1 MILFMVVLFVLFV
14 PSVYILLCCWERAMW
29 DQGDPETLKR
39 VVPYEY
45 VRKDSKIL
53 IL

>member
-14 PSVYILLCCWERAMW
+14 PSVYILLCCWNRAMW
-29 DQGDPETLKR
+29 QRDPETLKR

-45 VRKDSKIL
+45 VRKDTKIL